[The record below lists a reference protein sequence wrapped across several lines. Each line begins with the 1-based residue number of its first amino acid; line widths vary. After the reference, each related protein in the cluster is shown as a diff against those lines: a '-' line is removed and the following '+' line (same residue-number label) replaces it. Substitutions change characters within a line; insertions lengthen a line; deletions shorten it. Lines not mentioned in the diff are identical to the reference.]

1 MAQHTITI
9 SDLDGGISIRHEG
22 SGGEETA
29 AALLAKGLIEV
40 AQGLLKKATKSPC
53 QCPQCQAKREA
64 TTTEPKPTLH

>member
-9 SDLDGGISIRHEG
+9 NDLDGGISIRHEG
-22 SGGEETA
+22 SGEETA
-29 AALLAKGLIEV
+29 AALLAKGLVEV
-40 AQGLLKKATKSPC
+40 AQGLLNKAAKRPC